1 MLISYL
7 KLTRLA
13 RLTRLTRLSAKK
25 APPWAEP
32 FCVVMPM
39 GTLDIILH

>member
-32 FCVVMPM
+32 FVSLC
-39 GTLDIILH
+39 LWER

>member
-13 RLTRLTRLSAKK
+13 RLTRLTRLTRLSAQK

-32 FCVVMPM
+32 FVSLC
-39 GTLDIILH
+39 LWAR